1 MSAPASVIWAPFDW
15 DAVAEGTLGWIWT
28 TVPRAF
34 DWQVRTARP
43 DWHFLERGVD
53 GVALTGAAD
62 TVDGGWILSHDDPD
76 DRAAIAGC
84 PFIECSRPACIPG
97 EDDCGMIVVHLPGGA
112 RMTLTHTTPD
122 GAEAIRKAVLS
133 MMATDRGAPDPLTE
147 AIEGARA
154 RR

>member
-15 DAVAEGTLGWIWT
+15 DAIAEGTVGWIWT
-28 TVPRAF
+28 TVPRIHT
-34 DWQVRTARP
+34 WRGRTALP
-43 DWHFLERGVD
+43 EWHFFRRTDD
-53 GVALTGAAD
+53 GVELAGAGNAFE
-62 TVDGGWILSHDDPD
+62 VGWLLSHDDPD

-84 PFIECSRPACIPG
+84 PSIECSPPACIPG

-154 RR
+154 RQ